1 MQSDSPD
8 VRMHYDS
15 SEDDGAFFSADEGDA
30 PLSRKDFTRLR
41 SDVTT
46 ALKHFEEYKGEV
58 AGVIK
63 TCFQEQQQT
72 LQTLHEQNMQ
82 NLRSQHQELL
92 QEQEQE
98 LQTLREKAQREQALR
113 EELQQ
118 QQEALRE
125 QARQKE
131 QEREQALRQ
140 QARQKELTREQ
151 EQESQDL
158 LPKNAGRESFNESV
172 QVSGS

>member
-15 SEDDGAFFSADEGDA
+15 SEDNGAFFSADEGDA

-63 TCFQEQQQT
+63 TCFQEQQQ
-72 LQTLHEQNMQ
+72 
-82 NLRSQHQELL
+82 
-92 QEQEQE
+92 
-98 LQTLREKAQREQALR
+98 
-113 EELQQ
+113 
-118 QQEALRE
+118 
-125 QARQKE
+125 
-131 QEREQALRQ
+131 ALRQ
-140 QARQKELTREQ
+140 QTRQKELTREQ